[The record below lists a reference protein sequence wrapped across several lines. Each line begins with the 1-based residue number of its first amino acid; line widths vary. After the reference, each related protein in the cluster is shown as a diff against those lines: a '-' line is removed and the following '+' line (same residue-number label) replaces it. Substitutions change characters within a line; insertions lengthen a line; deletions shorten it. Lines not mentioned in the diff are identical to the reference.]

1 MTDIVPI
8 PPPALTNLDG
18 LVNVM
23 TGLGTAKSKRSYNTW
38 QMSTLND
45 WASLDA
51 CYVSNWIA
59 RKICDIPAED
69 MTREWRRVKSDGA
82 EEIAS
87 LEQQLLVPNAVQE
100 AVTWARLYG
109 GAGIL
114 MLTGQDLTKPLR
126 PELIRKGDLK
136 RLLVLD
142 RWDMAAMTT
151 NTWDVLAT
159 NYLKPEFY
167 SVRGGSMQVHHS
179 HFARFTGER
188 LPLRHMAQTQGWGD
202 SVLRKCIEEITD
214 MVAAKDGIAELMQEA
229 NIDVITRQGLTDELS
244 TDQDDMITKRY
255 EMFSLMKSSIQ
266 MALLDGDEKLDRMT
280 LNLSGVAPIIELF
293 MTWISGAANIPV
305 VRMFGTSAKGLNAT
319 GEGDDRIY
327 NDSIRA
333 GQRSYLA
340 EPMRTLDEVMVR
352 SALGH
357 WPEDYDYTWNPLAQP
372 NDLEMAQAEKLRADK
387 HMLYLDASVV
397 QRSQVMRELQ
407 ASEEYQFIEE
417 DIDELEKLEEGNM
430 FDEPIDETDPI
441 TIADSG
447 VNNGF
452 VSVKPTVETA
462 RKIYNHLMSIGI
474 TDQIPVDELHVTVM
488 YSKNKRI
495 DTVPKPKDIYQAK
508 QIGEPV
514 IVGKDPW
521 RALVLKLDSDLLH
534 ARFVELVLSGAEHS
548 YPYFTPHISLKYSPS
563 ESDLQLLKDNPI
575 NIGDILL
582 TGETFKPTK

>member
-1 MTDIVPI
+1 MNDIVPI
-8 PPPALTNLDG
+8 PPPQLTNLDG

-38 QMSTLND
+38 QMTTLND

-82 EEIAS
+82 EEIQA
-87 LEQQLLVPNAVQE
+87 LEAQLLVPNMVQE

-126 PELIRKGDLK
+126 PELIKKGDLK

-151 NTWDVLAT
+151 NTWDVLAA

-214 MVAAKDGIAELMQEA
+214 MVAAKDGISELMQEA

-255 EMFSLMKSSIQ
+255 EMFSLMKSNIQ
-266 MALLDGDEKLDRMT
+266 MALLDGDETLDRMT

-352 SALGH
+352 SALGY
-357 WPEDYDYTWNPLAQP
+357 WPDDYDYTWNPLAQP

-387 HMLYLDASVV
+387 HMLYLESSVV

-407 ASEEYQFIEE
+407 AGEEYQFVEE

-430 FDEPIDETDPI
+430 FDEPVDETDPI
-441 TIADSG
+441 AYAEKY
-447 VNNGF
+447 VNEN
-452 VSVKPTVETA
+452 P
-462 RKIYNHLMSIGI
+462 
-474 TDQIPVDELHVTVM
+474 
-488 YSKNKRI
+488 
-495 DTVPKPKDIYQAK
+495 
-508 QIGEPV
+508 EP
-514 IVGKDPW
+514 
-521 RALVLKLDSDLLH
+521 LN
-534 ARFVELVLSGAEHS
+534 E
-548 YPYFTPHISLKYSPS
+548 
-563 ESDLQLLKDNPI
+563 
-575 NIGDILL
+575 
-582 TGETFKPTK
+582 

>member
-1 MTDIVPI
+1 MTNIVPI

-167 SVRGGSMQVHHS
+167 SVRGGSMQVHHT

-229 NIDVITRQGLTDELS
+229 NIDVITREGLTDELS

-352 SALGH
+352 SALGY

-407 ASEEYQFIEE
+407 ASEEYQFVEE

-430 FDEPIDETDPI
+430 FDEPVDETDPI
-441 TIADSG
+441 TIADG
-447 VNNGF
+447 DVNNGF
-452 VSVKPTVETA
+452 VSVKPTVEVA
-462 RKIYNHLMSIGI
+462 RKIYNHLTSIGI

-488 YSKNKRI
+488 YSKNKQI
-495 DTVPKPKDIYQAK
+495 DTVPKPKDVYQAK

-514 IVGKDPW
+514 IMGKDPW

-548 YPYFTPHISLKYSPS
+548 YPDFTPHISLKYSPS